1 VTPKKCYMCEA
12 VATSVEHVPPKCFF
26 PEQKDLPVG
35 EDFRKNLI
43 TVPSCEQHNTATS
56 KDDEYALMTTVA
68 SLGTSD
74 LAHHLFSTKII
85 RLIKRNP
92 IFGTSVYTGQRVVE
106 VAAGDGVAFKA
117 DVPRYNRVIRKIVYG
132 IYYHHT
138 GERLRR
144 DFKIHVAHLRNFNPE
159 RDFNSRYVAPQMAA
173 QLLINEPKFGD
184 NPEVFFYQFSDDREK
199 DEHLM
204 QLVFYGGYVVL
215 AWWGHAVII
224 NVPDAERL

>member
-1 VTPKKCYMCEA
+1 MTSKTCYMCDA

-35 EDFRKNLI
+35 EDLRKNLI
-43 TVPSCEQHNTATS
+43 TVPSCERHNVATS

-74 LAHHLFSTKII
+74 LAHDHFSTKVI
-85 RLIKRNP
+85 RIIKRNP
-92 IFGTSVYTGQRVVE
+92 TFGTSVYKGQRVVKIG
-106 VAAGDGVAFKA
+106 AGDGVAFKA
-117 DVPRYNRVIRKIVYG
+117 DVPRYNRVMRRIVHG

-144 DFKIHVAHLRNFNPE
+144 DFKLHVGQLRNFDPE
-159 RDFNSRYVAPQMAA
+159 RDYNARRACRMAA
-173 QLLINEPKFGD
+173 ELLTDQPRIGD

-204 QLVFYGGYVVL
+204 RLVFYGGYDVVAL
-215 AWWGHAVII
+215 WGQSVATA
-224 NVPDAERL
+224 VPDIERL